1 MNQPPSLRLAAVVL
15 KALPK
20 AQAAKVLQR
29 LDPPE
34 LRSLFNA
41 VKRLGQPSYNDVEST
56 LDALESAANE
66 LRSLETNSVRGP
78 DVRNESA
85 AVRPFQYLKQVPT
98 ESVLQ
103 LLADEHPRNI
113 AIVLMGLAADQASEV
128 LKGLEPALRVSVLKR
143 LCDNDHADSEE
154 VAQLNFILR
163 SRLKKQTT
171 DDYYDTEGLAVAVK
185 VLSCADKNTREE
197 LLIHIGQT
205 DAELAKKLESAVFYF
220 DDIQGLSNRDIK
232 IVLENIDTALWAPA
246 LRRSSLAVQTHVL
259 RNMAETPA
267 HYLNHEISAIDVI
280 DEQLAKYAQ
289 QQVIKTI
296 IRLLQNGKIKAPNPN
311 ECHNH

>member
-1 MNQPPSLRLAAVVL
+1 MNQPSSLRLAAVVL

-41 VKRLGQPSYNDVEST
+41 VKRIGAPSFNDVEET
-56 LDALESAANE
+56 LDALQSAANE
-66 LRSLETNSVRGP
+66 LRRLDVASIQTP
-78 DVRNESA
+78 DATDEA
-85 AVRPFQYLKQVPT
+85 ATVRPFQYLKQVPT

-113 AIVLMGLAADQASEV
+113 AIALMGLAADQASDI
-128 LKGLEPALRVSVLKR
+128 LKGLEPTLRVSVLKR
-143 LCDNDHADSEE
+143 LCDSEPATTEE
-154 VAQLNFILR
+154 VAQLSFILR
-163 SRLKKQTT
+163 GRLKKQTA

-185 VLSCADKNTREE
+185 VLSCADQNTREE

-220 DDIQGLSNRDIK
+220 DDIQGLTNGDIK

-246 LRRSSLAVQTHVL
+246 LRKSSLAVQTHVL
-259 RNMAETPA
+259 RNMGPTPA

-296 IRLLQNGKIKAPNPN
+296 IRLLQNGKIKAPNLN
-311 ECHNH
+311 EHHIH